1 MAAGEKRKKDA
12 QKKVPEKIPTK
23 EEKEMQQRIQEYN
36 VCDLWFK
43 FLFYE

>member
-23 EEKEMQQRIQEYN
+23 EEKEMQQRIKEYN
-36 VCDLWFK
+36 VCDSLFQ
-43 FLFYE
+43 FLFYK